1 MAEQDHTIQEID
13 LDKIIRNK
21 AGKKARFIPQFV
33 INWLK
38 RVIHQEFINVYL
50 RQGYV
55 GVDFCKYCVK
65 YLGVTVNVEG
75 RENLPTDGRYYT
87 FVSNHPLGAVDGV
100 TLGWVIGEQYDGK
113 IKYLVNDLLMNL
125 KGLAP
130 LCIPINKLGKNGRNF
145 PAMVESAF
153 SGENH
158 VIMFPAG
165 LCSRKN
171 DEGKIRDIA
180 WSKSFITKT
189 VQHQRDVVPIHFE
202 GQLTPRFYR
211 VARFCKKFHLPNFA
225 QILLPDEM
233 YKSNGN
239 VYTVK
244 IGKPIAWQTF
254 DKSQTPLQWA
264 QWVRNK
270 VYEI

>member
-1 MAEQDHTIQEID
+1 
-13 LDKIIRNK
+13 
-21 AGKKARFIPQFV
+21 
-33 INWLK
+33 
-38 RVIHQEFINVYL
+38 
-50 RQGYV
+50 
-55 GVDFCKYCVK
+55 
-65 YLGVTVNVEG
+65 
-75 RENLPTDGRYYT
+75 
-87 FVSNHPLGAVDGV
+87 
-100 TLGWVIGEQYDGK
+100 
-113 IKYLVNDLLMNL
+113 MNL

-171 DEGKIRDIA
+171 DEGQIRDIA
-180 WSKSFITKT
+180 WSKSFITKS

-202 GQLTPRFYR
+202 GQLSPRFYR